1 VNGEVNT
8 KLIADLVR
16 LAKKYRPEEWMSIID
31 WLQDPERR
39 KGIVTLM
46 RELSAVSGKTEN
58 RPRRRRNVPSIAH
71 LLDEVRRSD
80 LRKAE
85 ILQEIHS
92 KLQSREILPT
102 FNTLRMFTET
112 AGLAALSSRKRE
124 QAINELM
131 RQLSI
136 LPYEK
141 IQSVLQKASI
151 GRPDFGEDYER
162 WVALILGNKA
172 GDELK
177 PKRMS
182 RKFFE
187 Q

>member
-1 VNGEVNT
+1 VKGEVNT

-16 LAKKYRPEEWMSIID
+16 LAKKYRPEEWMSIIE
-31 WLQDPERR
+31 WLQDPDRR
-39 KGIVTLM
+39 EGLVSLM
-46 RELSAVSGKTEN
+46 RELRAVSGRTEN
-58 RPRRRRNVPSIAH
+58 RPRRRQNVPGIAH
-71 LLDEVRRSD
+71 LLEEVRRSD

-92 KLQSREILPT
+92 KLKSREILPT
-102 FNTLRMFTET
+102 FSTLRMFTEA

-131 RQLSI
+131 RQLST
-136 LPYEK
+136 LPYEE
-141 IQSVLQKASI
+141 IQSALQRASV

-162 WVALILGNKA
+162 WVSLILGNKV

-177 PKRMS
+177 LKRMPTDRES
-182 RKFFE
+182 
-187 Q
+187 

>member
-1 VNGEVNT
+1 MKGEVNT

-39 KGIVTLM
+39 EGIVTLM

-58 RPRRRRNVPSIAH
+58 RPRRRQNVPGIAH

-85 ILQEIHS
+85 ILQEIYS

-102 FNTLRMFTET
+102 FSTLRMFTEA

-124 QAINELM
+124 QAVNELM
-131 RQLSI
+131 RQLST
-136 LPYEK
+136 LPYGE
-141 IQSVLQKASI
+141 IQSALQS
-151 GRPDFGEDYER
+151 
-162 WVALILGNKA
+162 
-172 GDELK
+172 
-177 PKRMS
+177 
-182 RKFFE
+182 
-187 Q
+187 